1 MIAKMKV
8 GDNDKVRFS
17 VEGLSF
23 SDMLDMLTALGVS
36 INALER
42 TDPRYARLTKRFDP
56 MFQIMELALEHH
68 RDKFPLETGAV
79 EQATGAMSLF
89 RYYQDLKKYNDARK
103 TQTDKPK

>member
-1 MIAKMKV
+1 MRV

-23 SDMLDMLTALGVS
+23 SEMLDMLTAIGVR
-36 INALER
+36 INSLDR
-42 TDPRYARLTKRFDP
+42 TDPQYKRLSGRFDP
-56 MFQIMELALEHH
+56 VFQTMELALEHH

-89 RYYQDLKKYNDARK
+89 KYYQDLKKYNDARK
-103 TQTDKPK
+103 AQTDKL